1 MSDQGKWCVQRC
13 IIYFYKL
20 KKKLII
26 NRNSGDKI
34 QMSNRYRQEFN

>member
-1 MSDQGKWCVQRC
+1 MCATLYNLFLQ
-13 IIYFYKL
+13 I
-20 KKKLII
+20 KKKTLII